1 MKIAIGGKGGTG
13 KTTVAGTLARALA
26 RAGREVVCFDADSS
40 PNLAAML
47 GFRRERVPEVDTL
60 PGDLLVRVE
69 EGGETR
75 RVLTRSP
82 AEVVEDYA
90 EVGPDGVRLL
100 VGARVG
106 HAGAG

>member
-13 KTTVAGTLARALA
+13 KTTVAGTLARLLA
-26 RAGREVVCFDADSS
+26 RSGRDVVCFDADSS

-47 GFRRERVPEVDTL
+47 GFPRERVGEVSTL
-60 PGDLLVRVE
+60 PSDLLVRVQ
-69 EGGETR
+69 EGDETR
-75 RVLTRSP
+75 RVLTRP
-82 AEVVEDYA
+82 PVQVVEDFA